1 VLPYTLFVDMMCT
14 LIREEKDMARTNVV
28 LDDKLVAEYQ
38 KLTKIKTRRAL
49 IDHALQ
55 ELLRREH
62 QKKILELKGRVK
74 CEGDLKEWRKARA

>member
-1 VLPYTLFVDMMCT
+1 MQYTLILGMMC
-14 LIREEKDMARTNVV
+14 IQKPEGHNMARTNVV
-28 LDDKLVAEYQ
+28 LDDKLVAECQ
-38 KLTKIKTRRAL
+38 RLTKIKTRRAL

-74 CEGDLKEWRKARA
+74 WEGELKEWRKARA